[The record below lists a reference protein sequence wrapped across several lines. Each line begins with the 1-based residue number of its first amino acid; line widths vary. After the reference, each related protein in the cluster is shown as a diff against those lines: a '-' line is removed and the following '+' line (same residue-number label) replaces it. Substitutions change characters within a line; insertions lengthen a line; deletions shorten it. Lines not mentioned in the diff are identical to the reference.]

1 MYEILNKKVKKVG
14 KYCLYGGEVFYF
26 YFMINWDY

>member
-1 MYEILNKKVKKVG
+1 MYEILSKKVKKVG
-14 KYCLYGGEVFYF
+14 KKCLYGEVFYF